1 MIGGSTGRIKLLSVQ
16 RQKLYKTFSVHGFK
30 QTHAV
35 VLWYYTVI
43 RVQASQNPFMIN
55 EVIYRRPD
63 IKPKPL
69 HYQKE
74 LCNCMALNRNV
85 GKEQTFPENALTI
98 WVWMAATVLVPQFV
112 PYNYPRHRRHH
123 MSHGKQC
130 ANSCRPRRNGRHVAV
145 YNFKYILFNEK
156 FGFRLKYHWILPP
169 WVQLTRIQ
177 HWFKQWLDAK
187 RRQSIIWTNYG
198 LVYWHIYAS
207 ECFHELVS
215 L

>member
-1 MIGGSTGRIKLLSVQ
+1 MIGSSTGRIKLLSVQ
-16 RQKLYKTFSVHGFK
+16 RQKLYKTFNVHGFK

-112 PYNYPRHRRHH
+112 TYLYPHHRRHH

-130 ANSCRPRRNGRHVAV
+130 VNTCRPRRNGRHVAV
-145 YNFKYILFNEK
+145 YNFKCIHFNEK
-156 FGFRLKYHWILPP
+156 VRISFKISLNFVPLGPIDKHSAL
-169 WVQLTRIQ
+169 VQTMT
-177 HWFKQWLDAK
+177 W
-187 RRQSIIWTNYG
+187 RQKGDNLSFEPIMAQFTDTYMRQN
-198 LVYWHIYAS
+198 VFMS
-207 ECFHELVS
+207 
-215 L
+215 